1 MVCSGREQASES
13 PAKVA
18 AEVGNA
24 EQPCRPWNGF
34 LLSLSTLRQHGW
46 CLKENG
52 TIGPRF
58 QKLQLCGSSCG
69 EWEGAQETKDMR
81 RRGDG
86 VADRQG
92 RDGNGDRIWD
102 RYEEQTRLTV
112 QGVRG
117 QEVKDQEVLVSDG
130 SPSRY

>member
-1 MVCSGREQASES
+1 
-13 PAKVA
+13 
-18 AEVGNA
+18 
-24 EQPCRPWNGF
+24 
-34 LLSLSTLRQHGW
+34 
-46 CLKENG
+46 
-52 TIGPRF
+52 
-58 QKLQLCGSSCG
+58 
-69 EWEGAQETKDMR
+69 MR
-81 RRGDG
+81 RREDG

-130 SPSRY
+130 SPCRY

>member
-1 MVCSGREQASES
+1 MVCSDREQASES

-69 EWEGAQETKDMR
+69 EWEGAQETRDMR

-86 VADRQG
+86 V
-92 RDGNGDRIWD
+92 
-102 RYEEQTRLTV
+102 
-112 QGVRG
+112 RG
-117 QEVKDQEVLVSDG
+117 EALIQFKYFILLESFISAPFSKF
-130 SPSRY
+130 

>member
-1 MVCSGREQASES
+1 MVPEGEWHDWAQ
-13 PAKVA
+13 
-18 AEVGNA
+18 
-24 EQPCRPWNGF
+24 
-34 LLSLSTLRQHGW
+34 
-46 CLKENG
+46 
-52 TIGPRF
+52 I

-69 EWEGAQETKDMR
+69 KGEGAQETRDMR
-81 RRGDG
+81 RREDG

-130 SPSRY
+130 SPCRY

>member
-18 AEVGNA
+18 AEAGNA

-34 LLSLSTLRQHGW
+34 PISLSTLRQHGW
-46 CLKENG
+46 CPKENG

-58 QKLQLCGSSCG
+58 QNLQLCGSSCG
-69 EWEGAQETKDMR
+69 EGEGAQETRDMR

-92 RDGNGDRIWD
+92 GDGNGDRIW
-102 RYEEQTRLTV
+102 EEQTRLTV

-130 SPSRY
+130 SPCRY